1 MGRFLKPST
10 RVPGW
15 MNTLGFVGGLLQL
28 TIVIIF
34 CCFTEYDSSGY
45 SEEQYGMF
53 QDVNVMIMVGFGF
66 LFCLLPRYGWSA
78 VSIVMITAAM
88 TVEWSTVCHGWILNE
103 KNTNGN
109 GFGWWPSKESATIA
123 GTTNRQEGWW
133 RINVTM
139 DLIMNGVFAAAS
151 VLIALGCVLGRSS
164 VQQTILMMFF
174 FVPVY
179 VGNQYILFNEI
190 GARDTGGTMY
200 IHCFGA
206 FFGCAVSW
214 MLGYNTKYD
223 QKRKFNEDSNYNT
236 NLLALI
242 GTLFL
247 WCYYPS
253 FNAYAVTPDSEVAAG
268 LSDMLGGKYR
278 ATFNTYLGLVGAAAT
293 VIILSDFSHENKDK
307 MIHMQTGVLAGGVG
321 IGCLADMYLEPWGA
335 LLMGSVTGICAW
347 ACIGWW
353 TSFMEK
359 KLQIHDTAD
368 CMALHGICAFI
379 SAFGSC
385 VAFAAN
391 DKNRIYLTSQAG
403 GSVSKMAGLQIG
415 GIFAT
420 AAIAIAGGLVTGF
433 IISLWGNDD
442 HWYDDQAHFHEQTL
456 DVRKSQFRGVKRRR
470 STSSSSRS

>member
-1 MGRFLKPST
+1 MGRFLSPST
-10 RVPGW
+10 RVPKW
-15 MNTLGFVGGLLQL
+15 MNSLAFVGGLVQS
-28 TIVIIF
+28 VILICF
-34 CCFTEYDSSGY
+34 GIFTEYDHNGY
-45 SEEQYGMF
+45 NESQYGMY

-88 TVEWSTVCHGWILNE
+88 TIEWNTLCHGWIRNQ
-103 KNTNGN
+103 KNDPDGA
-109 GFGWWPSKESATIA
+109 FGWWPKKSDAPA
-123 GTTNRQEGWW
+123 GQAGWN
-133 RINVTM
+133 RINVSM
-139 DLIMNGVFAAAS
+139 DLLMNGVFAAAS

-174 FVPVY
+174 FVPLY
-179 VGNQYILFNEI
+179 VANQYVLFNKI

-253 FNAYAVTPDSEVAAG
+253 FNAYAVTPDAAATG
-268 LSDMLGGKYR
+268 LEIGGKYR

-293 VIILSDFSHENKDK
+293 VIILSDSSWKKKDK

-335 LLMGSVTGICAW
+335 LLMGSTTGLVAW
-347 ACIGWW
+347 LCIGWW
-353 TSFMEK
+353 TEFMEK
-359 KLQIHDTAD
+359 KLKIHDTAD
-368 CMALHGICAFI
+368 CMALHGICAFW

-385 VAFAAN
+385 VAFAADSRN
-391 DKNRIYLTSQAG
+391 DVYRGAN
-403 GSVSKMAGLQIG
+403 SVGKMAGLQIG

-420 AAIAIAGGLVTGF
+420 AAIAIAGGLITGF
-433 IISLWGNDD
+433 IVSLWGNDD

-456 DVRKSQFRGVKRRR
+456 DVRKSQFRGVKRVRNTST
-470 STSSSSRS
+470 STSS